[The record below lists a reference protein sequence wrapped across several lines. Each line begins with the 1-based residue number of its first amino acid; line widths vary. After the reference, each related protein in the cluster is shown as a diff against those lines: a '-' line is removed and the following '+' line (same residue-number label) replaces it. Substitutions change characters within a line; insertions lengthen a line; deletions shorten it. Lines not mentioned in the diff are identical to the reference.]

1 MTFIKKGILSFGV
14 ILIALTIYTLLP
26 LHNKY
31 MIMPDASSQSKVSQD
46 RERVLP
52 GEQFILSNMIN
63 EDGTLRTYLKPN
75 TSTDP
80 QTAAGHESLSESMG
94 LWLQYAYEKG
104 DLELFSQYAEVVKN
118 SFMKSDGWIAWK
130 VGPTSKPAV
139 TNALVDDL
147 RIAYAFYNAGAKWKD
162 ASFKKT
168 ADTIT
173 KSVTK
178 RQIVNTT
185 FRDFYDIEKNW
196 PSNVITLPYLDAY
209 AIINLYEQSKI
220 SEDLYQKTKKFM
232 VDLPLKDGFYPYNF
246 HVDEGHYEYQNQVN
260 LLDQLF
266 VESSRAKFGQK
277 NSEFWSFLKQT
288 FQDNHVLYG
297 KYEIETKK
305 RAVEYESPSVYGM
318 AIMVALEYN
327 EIEFAK
333 DLYYRMIRFQT
344 LNPTSEYYGGYMNY
358 QQKDTHIYDNLVPLL
373 AERKLYNARVLQ

>member
-1 MTFIKKGILSFGV
+1 MTFFKKSILCFSM
-14 ILIALTIYTLLP
+14 ILGALIIYTLLP
-26 LHNKY
+26 FHNKF
-31 MIMPDASSQSKVSQD
+31 MIVPDASSQSKVSQ
-46 RERVLP
+46 ERVLP
-52 GEQFILSNMIN
+52 GEQFILSDMIN

-75 TSTDP
+75 KLTDP
-80 QTAAGHESLSESMG
+80 QTATGHEALSESMG

-104 DLELFSQYAEVVKN
+104 DLELFSKYAEVVKN

-130 VGPTSKPAV
+130 VGPTSKPAA

-147 RIAYAFYNAGAKWKD
+147 RIAYAFYNAGAKWQD
-162 ASFKKT
+162 AGFKKT

-173 KSVTK
+173 KSVMK
-178 RQIVNTT
+178 RQIVNAT

-209 AIINLYEQSKI
+209 AIVNLYEQSKI
-220 SEDLYQKTKKFM
+220 SEDIYQKTKKFM
-232 VDLPLKDGFYPYNF
+232 IDLPVKNGFYPYNF
-246 HVDEGHYEYQNQVN
+246 HVDGGHYEYQNQIN

-266 VESSRAKFGQK
+266 VESSRAKFGQT

-305 RAVEYESPSVYGM
+305 RAVDYESPSVYGM
-318 AIMVALEYN
+318 AIMVALEHN
-327 EIEFAK
+327 DIEFAK

-344 LNPTSEYYGGYMNY
+344 LNPTSEHYGSYMNY
-358 QQKDTHIYDNLVPLL
+358 QQKDTHIFDNLVPLL